1 MPFVTLLFGASI
13 LESDKSVALHC
24 RNFGNPVVNNPV
36 VNNPIVNNPIVNN
49 PVVNNPVVNNPVVNN
64 PIVNNPIVNNPI
76 VNSPWKIQ
84 LVRLRC
90 FFIGDDDYSAISDHV
105 QCHLTNSIIFQ
116 IMFSVT

>member
-1 MPFVTLLFGASI
+1 MFSKDVFKTSSARLRKRPQ
-13 LESDKSVALHC
+13 DALQ
-24 RNFGNPVVNNPV
+24 
-36 VNNPIVNNPIVNN
+36 VNN